1 MPPVS
6 VTMQALNLAEA
17 DALLAE
23 LGVLAWLERGELDE
37 LPDPQPAASTA
48 TRPSAIAFLTGPRTV
63 PPLAVLHNR
72 DH

>member
-1 MPPVS
+1 MH
-6 VTMQALNLAEA
+6 ALNLAEA

-23 LGVLAWLERGELDE
+23 PGVLAELGVLAGLERGELDE